1 MIAVSVTNIYS
12 FTLAMFILFFL
23 YLKDNDLNYGLAHIL
38 HDENARK
45 VSLQFLTG
53 MDVHNHRQFLL
64 KLFSA
69 H

>member
-45 VSLQFLTG
+45 VSLQILTG
-53 MDVHNHRQFLL
+53 MDVHKSQTVSF
-64 KLFSA
+64 KTV
-69 H
+69 

>member
-1 MIAVSVTNIYS
+1 
-12 FTLAMFILFFL
+12 MFILFFL

-53 MDVHNHRQFLL
+53 MDVHKSQTVSF
-64 KLFSA
+64 KTV
-69 H
+69 